1 MRNRGGSTQNRW
13 QIKYR
18 TDLASLLKRKIKSS
32 AGRHFTHIKT
42 DFDQELNGLDFIKD
56 LLS

>member
-1 MRNRGGSTQNRW
+1 MRDRGGSTQNGW

-18 TDLASLLKRKIKSS
+18 ADLASLLKRKVKSS
-32 AGRHFTHIKT
+32 AGGHFTHIKT
-42 DFDQELNGLDFIKD
+42 NFDKELNGLDFIKD